1 MGRVKPSSAATLA
14 VISAGLFGVTACAG
28 SLELTQPQTA
38 QVLLTSEEFPLDGFT
53 RGEVET
59 AAEDGVASDDPAR
72 DSLAALLEGQ
82 DVPPQ
87 CLEALRA
94 TDLGNDDFSAE
105 SSVTFTQGD
114 ASAPLPTT
122 LDLVVATV
130 DGESPLK
137 PLSTVNDECDE
148 VSLED
153 EGVSMVMTF
162 DDLSELEGTKMSVAL
177 GELNV
182 DMMMGGSMEGNM
194 IVAGFATGLQEDQLQ
209 KVVQAQVKKM
219 KDTQG

>member
-1 MGRVKPSSAATLA
+1 M
-14 VISAGLFGVTACAG
+14 
-28 SLELTQPQTA
+28 
-38 QVLLTSEEFPLDGFT
+38 
-53 RGEVET
+53 
-59 AAEDGVASDDPAR
+59 
-72 DSLAALLEGQ
+72 
-82 DVPPQ
+82 
-87 CLEALRA
+87 
-94 TDLGNDDFSAE
+94 
-105 SSVTFTQGD
+105 
-114 ASAPLPTT
+114 
-122 LDLVVATV
+122 ATV